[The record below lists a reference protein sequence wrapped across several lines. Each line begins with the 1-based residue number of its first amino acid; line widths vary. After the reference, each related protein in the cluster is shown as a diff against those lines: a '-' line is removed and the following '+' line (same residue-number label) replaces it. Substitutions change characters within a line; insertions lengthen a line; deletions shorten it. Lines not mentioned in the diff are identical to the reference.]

1 MLDSLCD
8 MDMSA
13 EIPVTKFPSDKRER
27 LVLILHPKRASS
39 IFYYVFGVVAFLVG
53 LIFMTL
59 TSLGTIPRSNLSW
72 LLSLSAM
79 VFGVL
84 LIIGAESRYYFTLYI
99 ITTWNV
105 RVRKGIFRRKTT
117 RVFYDE
123 ISLCRT
129 NSNPEEKRV
138 GMGDVE
144 ICSTESKDNPLLVF
158 DEVHNPEG
166 VKEIITRFMQSIPDP
181 VPWKHLDRK

>member
-1 MLDSLCD
+1 
-8 MDMSA
+8 MST
-13 EIPVTKFPSDKRER
+13 ESPVPKFPSEKRER
-27 LVLILHPKRASS
+27 LVLILHPKRASF
-39 IFYYVFGVVAFLVG
+39 IFYYVFGVVLFVIGLV
-53 LIFMTL
+53 FMIL
-59 TSLGTIPRSNLSW
+59 ASFGTISHNTLSW
-72 LLSLSAM
+72 TLSLSAM
-79 VFGVL
+79 VFGVF
-84 LIIGAESRYYFTLYI
+84 LIVGAETRHYFTLYI

-123 ISLCRT
+123 IAICRT

-144 ICSTESKDNPLLVF
+144 ICTTKSDEKPAIIF

-166 VKEIITRFMQSIPDP
+166 VKEIITRFIKSLPDP
-181 VPWKHLDRK
+181 LPWEHLDRK

>member
-1 MLDSLCD
+1 VIL
-8 MDMSA
+8 DMST
-13 EIPVTKFPSDKRER
+13 ESPVPKFPSEKRER
-27 LVLILHPKRASS
+27 LVLILHPKRASL
-39 IFYYVFGVVAFLVG
+39 IFYYVLGVVTFVVG
-53 LIFMTL
+53 LIFMIL
-59 TSLGTIPRSNLSW
+59 TSLGTISHSILSW
-72 LLSLSAM
+72 SLSLSSM
-79 VFGVL
+79 IFGVI
-84 LIIGAESRYYFTLYI
+84 LIIGAETRHNFTFYI

-123 ISLCRT
+123 IVECRT

-144 ICSTESKDNPLLVF
+144 ICTKNADENPAIIF

-181 VPWKHLDRK
+181 VPWEHLDRN